1 VGLITKR
8 LKETFKAPDEAL
20 FFGTLKFPPRL
31 LVLSLCGNNQDF
43 FFRGEVGSPALYG
56 SLKTVGFARQLGPGF
71 LKSRL
76 MSKPQGSSIG
86 VYREFS

>member
-1 VGLITKR
+1 MGLITRR

-20 FFGTLKFPPRL
+20 FLGTLKSPPRL
-31 LVLSLCGNNQDF
+31 LVLSLCGNNQGF

-56 SLKTVGFARQLGPGF
+56 SLKTGGFARQLGPGF